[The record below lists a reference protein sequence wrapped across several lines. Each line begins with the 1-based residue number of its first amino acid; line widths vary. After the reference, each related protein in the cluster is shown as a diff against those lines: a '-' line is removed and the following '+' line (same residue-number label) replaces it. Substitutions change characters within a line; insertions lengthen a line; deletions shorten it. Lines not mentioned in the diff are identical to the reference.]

1 MQKFLDAQQHDF
13 DSALAEIINGRKR
26 GHWMWYIFP
35 QLKGL
40 GRSSI
45 SMHYGIENL
54 DEAIR
59 YLNHPLLGPRLIQ
72 ISEAIQAIEGK
83 SAYQIMGSPD
93 DLKLRSCM
101 TLFNLVPG
109 TNPVFQSVLD
119 KYFGGKPD
127 PLTMQLIDPASSGND
142 LHQ

>member
-13 DSALAEIINGRKR
+13 DSALAEIRNGRKQ

-45 SMHYGIENL
+45 SIRYAIENL
-54 DEAIR
+54 DEAAR
-59 YLNHPLLGPRLIQ
+59 YLDHPILGPRLIQ
-72 ISEAIQAIEGK
+72 ISEAILAVEGK

-101 TLFNLVPG
+101 TLFNLAPG

-119 KYFGGKPD
+119 KYFSGKPD
-127 PLTMQLIDPASSGND
+127 PLTMELIAPASSGN
-142 LHQ
+142 HPGQ

>member
-13 DSALAEIINGRKR
+13 DSALTEIRNGRKR

-40 GRSSI
+40 GRSSM
-45 SMHYGIENL
+45 SMRYAIENL

-59 YLNHPLLGPRLIQ
+59 YLNHPILGPRLIQ
-72 ISEAIQAIEGK
+72 ISEAILAVEGK

-101 TLFNLVPG
+101 TLFHLVPG

-119 KYFGGKPD
+119 KYFSGEPD
-127 PLTMQLIDPASSGND
+127 PLTTELIYPASSGS
-142 LHQ
+142 HSGQ